1 MAGDAPQRLSFR
13 SLEPTGGLAGMTQRT
28 RLPRPRR
35 SKERHMIA
43 PVDALIRRVEESA
56 QRSNQ
61 SMDEAAKVVVEE
73 LERETSALTLRT
85 APLIPGCGLLVAVS
99 GVMLKSEPTS
109 RPLSEFFLGAA
120 VVLAVAGF
128 TFLARALFSY
138 AGRRVIGLEPT
149 LEDIE
154 FAQRRLVSKLH
165 NARRGGVL
173 AGVGLILLVIGIVT
187 GVRLDVR
194 L

>member
-1 MAGDAPQRLSFR
+1 M
-13 SLEPTGGLAGMTQRT
+13 
-28 RLPRPRR
+28 
-35 SKERHMIA
+35 
-43 PVDALIRRVEESA
+43 RRVEESA
-56 QRSNQ
+56 GRSGQ
-61 SMDEAAKVVVEE
+61 SETEAAKEVVEE
-73 LERETSALTLRT
+73 LERETTALTLRN

-99 GVMLKSEPTS
+99 GVMLKAEPTS
-109 RPLSEFFLGAA
+109 RPLSEFFLGGA

-128 TFLARALFSY
+128 TFLSRALFSY

-149 LEDIE
+149 LDDIE

-173 AGVGLILLVIGIVT
+173 AGVGLILLVIGIAT

>member
-1 MAGDAPQRLSFR
+1 
-13 SLEPTGGLAGMTQRT
+13 
-28 RLPRPRR
+28 
-35 SKERHMIA
+35 MIA

-56 QRSNQ
+56 HRSNQ

-109 RPLSEFFLGAA
+109 RPLPEFFLGAA

-165 NARRGGVL
+165 NA
-173 AGVGLILLVIGIVT
+173 
-187 GVRLDVR
+187 
-194 L
+194 